1 MTEDEKQAGTAP
13 SAAGAATE
21 GSAAPAGQ
29 AESSA
34 ASTPSTVDIET
45 LKAEIEARIKA
56 EYEGKGGKM
65 AKLQSR
71 LAQQER
77 ELTERQRGEHARAQQ
92 LLESGD
98 SDGAAR
104 ILVTQNEALLRAQSA
119 GSATAEA
126 RGWGEKIVADL
137 GVEWDDGIEQLAA
150 ETIYQGPEWAF
161 DFQQKT
167 AKLARDREREAR
179 IAAEKKLKE
188 TVDGL
193 PAFIKQEVAQAITG
207 KPWSSPDASEGGGRA
222 ASPDF
227 WKKDPDARMKDVLER
242 EAKER
247 LSQGR

>member
-1 MTEDEKQAGTAP
+1 MTEEEKQAGTAP

-21 GSAAPAGQ
+21 PTAPAGQ
-29 AESSA
+29 VESSA
-34 ASTPSTVDIET
+34 ASTPSTLDVEA
-45 LKAEIEARIKA
+45 LKAEIEAKIKA

-119 GSATAEA
+119 GAATAEA
-126 RGWGEKIVADL
+126 RGWGEKIVTDL
-137 GVEWDDGIEQLAA
+137 GAEWDDETEQLAA

-161 DFQQKT
+161 DFQQKV

-179 IAAEKKLKE
+179 IAAEKKLKD

-222 ASPDF
+222 PSADF

-247 LSQGR
+247 LQQGR